1 MLRDPEKSV
10 LRAPFRYRPRPAWF
24 AGRTNSE
31 PTLLA
36 LAHLWANPSPAT
48 LTRTLAAALHP

>member
-10 LRAPFRYRPRPAWF
+10 VRAPFRYRPRPAWF
-24 AGRTNSE
+24 AGHTNSE
-31 PTLLA
+31 RTQRAVPY
-36 LAHLWANPSPAT
+36 LWANPSPAT